1 MNAPMVGTQNRGPE
15 QGSDISP
22 ELALVDPVLAASARE
37 LLPDVTDA
45 FSRGRSVG
53 ARSSSLESDAF
64 VALARAGLEA
74 ADEPDRSLR
83 GRRSHSWRGLAAV
96 AAATVVT
103 LLLLDVR
110 VQVGRTPASAETT
123 AAETTTAGEAPVA
136 PTSAPATQPAG
147 TAAPQARR
155 FAWAPKPGA
164 SGYHVELFRGSA
176 LVFSKDTPT
185 PQVTVPARWRHRG
198 ERHVLSAGEYRWYVW
213 PVTAGRRAA
222 QAIVQ
227 AKLDVPSS

>member
-1 MNAPMVGTQNRGPE
+1 MTAPMVGTQNRKPE

-37 LLPDVTDA
+37 LLPDVVDTLG
-45 FSRGRSVG
+45 RGR
-53 ARSSSLESDAF
+53 AATTRSSPDSDAF
-64 VALARAGLEA
+64 VALAHAGLEA
-74 ADEPDRSLR
+74 ADEPDRALR

-96 AAATVVT
+96 AAATVVV

-110 VQVGRTPASAETT
+110 VQVGRTPASAETS
-123 AAETTTAGEAPVA
+123 AAGEAPVA
-136 PTSAPATQPAG
+136 PTGVPAPEPSG
-147 TAAPQARR
+147 TAAPLARR

-164 SGYHVELFRGSA
+164 TGYHVELFRGSA

-198 ERHVLSAGEYRWYVW
+198 QRHVLSAGEYRWYVW

-227 AKLDVPSS
+227 AKLDVPAS

>member
-1 MNAPMVGTQNRGPE
+1 MNAPMVGTQNRRPE
-15 QGSDISP
+15 QQGSDISP
-22 ELALVDPVLAASARE
+22 ELVLVDPVLAASARE
-37 LLPDVTDA
+37 LLPDVMDA
-45 FSRGRSVG
+45 LGRGRPVT
-53 ARSSSLESDAF
+53 ARSSSPESDAF

-96 AAATVVT
+96 AAATIVV

-110 VQVGRTPASAETT
+110 VQVGRTPASAETS
-123 AAETTTAGEAPVA
+123 AAGEAPVA
-136 PTSAPATQPAG
+136 PNGVPVLEPAG
-147 TAAPQARR
+147 TTAPQARR
-155 FAWAPKPGA
+155 FAWAPRPGA
-164 SGYHVELFRGSA
+164 SGYHVELFRGSV
-176 LVFSKDTPT
+176 LVFSKDTPA

-198 ERHVLSAGEYRWYVW
+198 QRHVLSAGEYRWYVW

-227 AKLDVPSS
+227 ARLDVPSS

>member
-1 MNAPMVGTQNRGPE
+1 MKAPMVGTQNRRLE

-22 ELALVDPVLAASARE
+22 ELALVDPVLASSARE
-37 LLPDVTDA
+37 LLPEVSDTL
-45 FSRGRSVG
+45 GRSRPVT
-53 ARSSSLESDAF
+53 AQSSSRDSDALA
-64 VALARAGLEA
+64 ALARAGLEA
-74 ADEPDRSLR
+74 ADEPARFQR

-96 AAATVVT
+96 AAATVVV

-110 VQVGRTPASAETT
+110 VQVGRTPASAEPS
-123 AAETTTAGEAPVA
+123 AVDVA
-136 PTSAPATQPAG
+136 PLVPAGTPAPKPAG

-164 SGYHVELFRGSA
+164 SGYHVELFRGPM
-176 LVFSKDTPT
+176 LVFSKDTST
-185 PQVTVPARWRHRG
+185 PQVTVPARWRQRG
-198 ERHVLSAGEYRWYVW
+198 QRRVLSAGEYRWYVW

-227 AKLDVPSS
+227 ATLEVPSS

>member
-1 MNAPMVGTQNRGPE
+1 MNAPVVGTQNHMPG
-15 QGSDISP
+15 QMGSDISP

-37 LLPDVTDA
+37 LLPDVVDTL
-45 FSRGRSVG
+45 SRDRPLT
-53 ARSSSLESDAF
+53 ARSSSPDSDAV

-74 ADEPDRSLR
+74 ADEPDGSLR

-96 AAATVVT
+96 AAGTVVV

-110 VQVGRTPASAETT
+110 VHVGRTPASAETS
-123 AAETTTAGEAPVA
+123 AAEEAPVA
-136 PTSAPATQPAG
+136 RTGAPAPQPAG

-155 FAWAPKPGA
+155 FAWAPAPGA
-164 SGYHVELFRGSA
+164 TGYHVELFRGSA

-185 PQVTVPARWRHRG
+185 PQLTVPARWRHRG
-198 ERHVLSAGEYRWYVW
+198 QRRVLSAGEYRWYVW

-227 AKLDVPSS
+227 AKLDVPAS

>member
-1 MNAPMVGTQNRGPE
+1 MNAPMVGTQNHAPG
-15 QGSDISP
+15 QMGSDISP

-37 LLPDVTDA
+37 LLPEIMDTLG
-45 FSRGRSVG
+45 RGRPVT
-53 ARSSSLESDAF
+53 ARPTSLDSDAV

-74 ADEPDRSLR
+74 ADDPDRSLR

-96 AAATVVT
+96 AAATVVV

-110 VQVGRTPASAETT
+110 VQVGRTPASAETP
-123 AAETTTAGEAPVA
+123 AVEEAPPVA
-136 PTSAPATQPAG
+136 RTGAPAPQPAR

-155 FAWAPKPGA
+155 FAWAPTPGA
-164 SGYHVELFRGSA
+164 TGYHVELFRGSV

-198 ERHVLSAGEYRWYVW
+198 QRRVLSAGEYRWYVW
-213 PVTAGRRAA
+213 PVTAGRRAT

-227 AKLDVPSS
+227 AKVDVPAS